1 MGLAAMTTD
10 SGGADRAR
18 RDRVLGCFLG
28 GAVGDALGADIEFL
42 STGEIRARFG
52 VGGVT
57 AYVGGQ
63 GSITDDTQM
72 TLFTA
77 EGLLD
82 AGSDLRSGYLALLAP
97 HLHAAYRRWLLTQ
110 VRAGPVPPPLERP
123 SLASGALVDRPELYA
138 VRAPGSTC
146 LAALRSGRRGSLAT
160 AINDSKGCGGVMRV
174 APIGLVSGIDPF
186 TVAAEAA
193 SITHGHPSGYLSA
206 GALAVIVAE
215 VFAGT
220 PLPEA
225 VDLAM
230 DRLGRFRG
238 HDETLRAVRAAVELA
253 GREPRPTAEV
263 VEQLGGGW
271 VGEEALAIAI
281 YAALTAEDLAA
292 GILVAVNHS
301 GDSDSTGAIAGN
313 ILGAH
318 LGAGAIPGALLDQL
332 VERPVVQEVAEDFA
346 DHVLGRAPA
355 R

>member
-1 MGLAAMTTD
+1 MVATTT
-10 SGGADRAR
+10 GAGRTGR
-18 RDRVLGCFLG
+18 PGHDRVLGCFLG

-52 VGGVT
+52 ASGVT
-57 AYVGGQ
+57 GYAGGT

-72 TLFTA
+72 SLFTA
-77 EGLLD
+77 EGFLD
-82 AGSDLRSGYLALLAP
+82 AGADLRSGYLVLLAP

-110 VRAGPVPPPLERP
+110 VRGGPVPPPVEQP
-123 SLASGALVDRPELYA
+123 SLASGALTDRAELYA

-174 APIGLVSGIDPF
+174 APVGLVSGIDPF

-193 SITHGHPSGYLSA
+193 SITHGHRSGYLSA
-206 GALAVIVAE
+206 GTLAVVVAE

-220 PLPEA
+220 PLPAAIDVA
-225 VDLAM
+225 VN
-230 DRLGRFRG
+230 RLGRFRG
-238 HDETLRAVRAAVELA
+238 HDETLRAVRAAVDLA
-253 GREPRPTAEV
+253 EREPTPTPEL

-271 VGEEALAIAI
+271 VGEEALAIAL
-281 YAALTAEDLAA
+281 YAALTADDLVA
-292 GILVAVNHS
+292 GVLVAVNHS

-318 LGAGAIPGALLDQL
+318 LGAGAIPGPLLDALAERAL
-332 VERPVVQEVAEDFA
+332 VEEVAEDFA
-346 DHVLGRAPA
+346 DHVLC
-355 R
+355 